1 MAMPDGGMT
10 DQAVLRMLRLATRQV
25 RQTSN
30 VTKATLSDAQ
40 QLLQMARRIGA
51 TIVLAQSEKK

>member
-1 MAMPDGGMT
+1 MPDGGMT

-40 QLLQMARRIGA
+40 QLLQMAQRLGA
-51 TIVLAQSEKK
+51 TIVLGQSEKK